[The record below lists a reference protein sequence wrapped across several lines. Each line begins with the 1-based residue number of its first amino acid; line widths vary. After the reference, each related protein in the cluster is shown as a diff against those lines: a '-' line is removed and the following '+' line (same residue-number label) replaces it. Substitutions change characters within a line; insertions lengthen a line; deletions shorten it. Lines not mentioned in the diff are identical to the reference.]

1 MIALSIAAGVVALL
15 ISGAIAG
22 ERKRRL
28 RQGYGALRRADFDH
42 ISRRDLLKYK

>member
-1 MIALSIAAGVVALL
+1 MIAFSIAAGVVALL
-15 ISGAIAG
+15 IGGAISG

-28 RQGYGALRRADFDH
+28 RQGFGAQGRAGFGH